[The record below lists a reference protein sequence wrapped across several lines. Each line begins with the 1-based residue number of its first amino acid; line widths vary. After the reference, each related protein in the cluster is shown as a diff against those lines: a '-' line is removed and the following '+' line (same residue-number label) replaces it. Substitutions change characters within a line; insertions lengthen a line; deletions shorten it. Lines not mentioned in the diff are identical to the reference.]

1 MPLHFRYTSICI
13 IKNYTIMANELNFTI
28 PVNELAAAIA
38 ERLAPLFIGIQQPA
52 PAPPAAKYLTRKET
66 AEQLNV
72 SLPTLNQYTKRNL
85 ITGYRFGVRVMYKT
99 TDIEASLKNMN
110 YGRGGHV

>member
-1 MPLHFRYTSICI
+1 MSQISFPF
-13 IKNYTIMANELNFTI
+13 
-28 PVNELAAAIA
+28 PVNELAAALI
-38 ERLAPLFIGIQQPA
+38 EQLLPHLKEFKP
-52 PAPPAAKYLTRKET
+52 PAPPTAEKYLTRKET
-66 AEQLNV
+66 ARQLNV

>member
-1 MPLHFRYTSICI
+1 ME
-13 IKNYTIMANELNFTI
+13 NLNFTI

-38 ERLAPLFIGIQQPA
+38 ERLAPLFIGIQQQ
-52 PAPPAAKYLTRKET
+52 APPTTAKYLTRKET

-72 SLPTLNQYTKRNL
+72 SLPTLLQYTKRNL

-99 TDIEASLKNMN
+99 SDIEASLKNMN

>member
-1 MPLHFRYTSICI
+1 MRQTNTQS
-13 IKNYTIMANELNFTI
+13 MSQVNFTF
-28 PVNELAAAIA
+28 PVNELAAALI
-38 ERLAPLFIGIQQPA
+38 EQLLPLLNEFKPPA
-52 PAPPAAKYLTRKET
+52 PPPAAKYLTRKET

-72 SLPTLNQYTKRNL
+72 SLPTLLQYTKRNL

-110 YGRGGHV
+110 YGRGGSHV

>member
-1 MPLHFRYTSICI
+1 
-13 IKNYTIMANELNFTI
+13 MANELNFTI

-38 ERLAPLFIGIQQPA
+38 ERLAPLFIGIQQQA
-52 PAPPAAKYLTRKET
+52 PPPAAKYLTRKET

-99 TDIEASLKNMN
+99 TDIEAALKNMN

>member
-1 MPLHFRYTSICI
+1 
-13 IKNYTIMANELNFTI
+13 MANELNFTI
-28 PVNELAAAIA
+28 PVHFPVNEIAAAI
-38 ERLAPLFIGIQQPA
+38 LNQLLPHLKDLKQPA
-52 PAPPAAKYLTRKET
+52 PPTAAKYLTRKET

-72 SLPTLNQYTKRNL
+72 SLPTLLQYTKRNL

>member
-1 MPLHFRYTSICI
+1 MSQV
-13 IKNYTIMANELNFTI
+13 NFTF
-28 PVNELAAAIA
+28 PVNELAAALI
-38 ERLAPLFIGIQQPA
+38 EQLLPYLNEFK
-52 PAPPAAKYLTRKET
+52 PPATPPPDKYLTRKQT
-66 AEQLNV
+66 AQQLNV

>member
-1 MPLHFRYTSICI
+1 MSQV
-13 IKNYTIMANELNFTI
+13 NFTF
-28 PVNELAAAIA
+28 PVNELAAALI
-38 ERLAPLFIGIQQPA
+38 EQLLPLLNEFKPPA
-52 PAPPAAKYLTRKET
+52 LPPAAKYLTRKET

>member
-1 MPLHFRYTSICI
+1 MTQI
-13 IKNYTIMANELNFTI
+13 NFTF
-28 PVNELAAAIA
+28 PVNELAAALI
-38 ERLAPLFIGIQQPA
+38 EQLLPHLNEFKP
-52 PAPPAAKYLTRKET
+52 PAPPTAAKYLTRKET

-85 ITGYRFGVRVMYKT
+85 ITGYRFGVRVMYKI
-99 TDIEASLKNMN
+99 TDIEAALKNMN

>member
-1 MPLHFRYTSICI
+1 MSQI
-13 IKNYTIMANELNFTI
+13 NFTF
-28 PVNELAAAIA
+28 PVNELAAALI
-38 ERLAPLFIGIQQPA
+38 EQLLPHLNEFKPKV
-52 PAPPAAKYLTRKET
+52 PPTAAKYLTRKET

>member
-1 MPLHFRYTSICI
+1 MID
-13 IKNYTIMANELNFTI
+13 NVNFTI
-28 PVNELAAAIA
+28 PVNFPVNELVAALI
-38 ERLAPLFIGIQQPA
+38 EQLLPHLKEFKPQAPS
-52 PAPPAAKYLTRKET
+52 PAAKYLTRKET

>member
-1 MPLHFRYTSICI
+1 LRQTNTQSMSQV
-13 IKNYTIMANELNFTI
+13 NFTF
-28 PVNELAAAIA
+28 PVNELAAALI
-38 ERLAPLFIGIQQPA
+38 EQLLPLLNEFKPPA
-52 PAPPAAKYLTRKET
+52 PPPAAKYLTRKET